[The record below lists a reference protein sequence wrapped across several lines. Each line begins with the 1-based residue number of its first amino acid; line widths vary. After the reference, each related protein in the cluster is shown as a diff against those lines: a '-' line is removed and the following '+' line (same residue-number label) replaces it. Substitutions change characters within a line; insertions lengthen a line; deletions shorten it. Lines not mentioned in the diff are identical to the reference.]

1 MTLALCPC
9 GNYSTP
15 LVVQES
21 VTLSGD
27 VYIENSQYGYI
38 YIYIL
43 TYNGSNMLFVI
54 VHSLPPYRSHDLQL
68 RLCCACTYV
77 TC

>member
-27 VYIENSQYGYI
+27 ACNENNQYRFKMAQIIESRPHWS
-38 YIYIL
+38 IL
-43 TYNGSNMLFVI
+43 LVAKCVPKTLVQPWLN
-54 VHSLPPYRSHDLQL
+54 
-68 RLCCACTYV
+68 
-77 TC
+77 

>member
-27 VYIENSQYGYI
+27 VCNENNQYRFKMAQTCSLLLYI
-38 YIYIL
+38 
-43 TYNGSNMLFVI
+43 
-54 VHSLPPYRSHDLQL
+54 HSVLP
-68 RLCCACTYV
+68 
-77 TC
+77 